1 MINFSF
7 QTIGVE
13 VSVKSVNIPETSDSV
28 VSFFFDV
35 QVYLPLFNVLCYS
48 IILTCVI
55 SSIIIAYSLENPD
68 LCGTVV

>member
-7 QTIGVE
+7 QTTGVE

-28 VSFFFDV
+28 VSFFFFD
-35 QVYLPLFNVLCYS
+35 VYLPLFNVLCYS